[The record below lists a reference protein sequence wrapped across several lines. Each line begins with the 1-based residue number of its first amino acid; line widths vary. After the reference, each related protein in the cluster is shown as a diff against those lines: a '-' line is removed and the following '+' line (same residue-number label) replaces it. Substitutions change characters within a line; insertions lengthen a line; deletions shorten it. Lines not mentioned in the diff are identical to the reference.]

1 MNTKEL
7 NLAWRAYV
15 HLICATD
22 LSLRLH
28 RECNASPG
36 TALSNVHTN
45 SVGVL
50 YELETIL
57 RFKFRRVI
65 SDSDNFAKVSDF
77 FEEAFINSMAK
88 DLAPFYFHGEH
99 SNGAERYR
107 FLFTD
112 QIGTIWNSQA
122 RKLRED
128 SLGTFNIRL
137 HGARH
142 DERYGFRETLK
153 MALRLVL

>member
-1 MNTKEL
+1 
-7 NLAWRAYV
+7 
-15 HLICATD
+15 
-22 LSLRLH
+22 
-28 RECNASPG
+28 
-36 TALSNVHTN
+36 
-45 SVGVL
+45 
-50 YELETIL
+50 
-57 RFKFRRVI
+57 
-65 SDSDNFAKVSDF
+65 
-77 FEEAFINSMAK
+77 MAK

-153 MALRLVL
+153 MALRLYRYWSSSVVKEPDHHRIRQAHSMSPQKFFQNFPNYFFWRATENRVC